1 MHVSQRIQQMA
12 ESQTLAMA
20 QLSRDMK
27 AQGFDIVNLSIGQP
41 DFNTPDF
48 IKEAAKKAIDE
59 NYSFYPP
66 VAGYPE
72 LRQAICDKFKRD
84 NKLEYLPE
92 NIVVSTGAKQS
103 LMNTIM
109 SLVNHGDEVILPAP
123 YWVSYHNMVD
133 MAGGTVVSLPTTIA
147 TDFKIT
153 PQQLANAISPKTKLM
168 VFSSPCN
175 PSGSVYTI
183 EELNALSEV
192 ILQHEHLYVISDEI
206 YEHINFTG
214 EHASLGA
221 INGMSERVIT
231 VNGLAKGF
239 AMTGWRLGYIGAPKW
254 IADACIKYQGQYT
267 SGANTIAQRAA
278 IAALK
283 ASPKEVVYMAESYQ
297 RRRDFMFN
305 ELQKINGL
313 KINKPTGAFYLFPD
327 VTSFFGKSYN
337 GKTIND
343 ANELCLFLLE
353 EGHVA
358 TVTGEAFGN
367 KDCIRLSYATSDELL
382 AEAAKR
388 ITHTLNKLQ

>member
-84 NKLEYLPE
+84 NNLEYLPE

-133 MAGGTVVSLPTTIA
+133 MAGGLVVSLPTTIA

-153 PQQLANAISPKTKLM
+153 PQQLANAITPKTKLM

-175 PSGSVYTI
+175 PSGSVYTTK
-183 EELNALSEV
+183 ELTALSEV

-239 AMTGWRLGYIGAPKW
+239 AMTGWRLGYIGGW
-254 IADACIKYQGQYT
+254 
-267 SGANTIAQRAA
+267 
-278 IAALK
+278 
-283 ASPKEVVYMAESYQ
+283 
-297 RRRDFMFN
+297 MF
-305 ELQKINGL
+305 
-313 KINKPTGAFYLFPD
+313 
-327 VTSFFGKSYN
+327 
-337 GKTIND
+337 
-343 ANELCLFLLE
+343 
-353 EGHVA
+353 
-358 TVTGEAFGN
+358 
-367 KDCIRLSYATSDELL
+367 
-382 AEAAKR
+382 
-388 ITHTLNKLQ
+388 